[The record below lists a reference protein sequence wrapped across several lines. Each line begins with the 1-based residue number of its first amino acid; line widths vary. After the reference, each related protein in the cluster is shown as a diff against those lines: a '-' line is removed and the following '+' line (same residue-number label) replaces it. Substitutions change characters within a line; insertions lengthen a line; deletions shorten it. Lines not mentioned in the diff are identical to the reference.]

1 MIPCFWLLNQFTTPA
16 TGFPNPIYFTATAM
30 IGMIALAGIVVRNS
44 IILIDFIERIRARAD
59 ATLAEALIEAGAI
72 RLRPIFLTA
81 GAGHVRC
88 VCYYPGH
95 DIFRAGM
102 ELHLWYFCFDP
113 VFITGDSGGLFF
125 D

>member
-1 MIPCFWLLNQFTTPA
+1 V
-16 TGFPNPIYFTATAM
+16 
-30 IGMIALAGIVVRNS
+30 LAGIVVRNS

-59 ATLAEALIEAGAI
+59 VTLAEALIEAGAI

-81 GAGHVRC
+81 GAAHVRC
-88 VCYYPGH
+88 VCDYPGP

-102 ELHLWYFCFDP
+102 ELYLWYFCLDL
-113 VFITGDSGGLFF
+113 VFIAGDSDCLFF